1 MPDRKFTDH
10 WFGFTDGGR
19 HFHVLVVFGPEASP
33 QVQDQAW
40 AILDSLKV
48 DAHVQPDWQASP

>member
-1 MPDRKFTDH
+1 MPANA
-10 WFGFTDGGR
+10 FGFTDGGR